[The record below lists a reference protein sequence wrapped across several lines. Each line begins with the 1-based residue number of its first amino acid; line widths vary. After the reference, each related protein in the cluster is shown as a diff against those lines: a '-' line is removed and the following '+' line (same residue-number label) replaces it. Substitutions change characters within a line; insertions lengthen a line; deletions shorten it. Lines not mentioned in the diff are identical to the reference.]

1 MGEWK
6 RQVEGLPDGAREIVA
21 FACRRMVH
29 SYKPVLLSVLLECL
43 PGPVAPVDRVAHGSL
58 AFYQDRARGGLP
70 VERRGCAFVTESGL
84 DPRVCHVTAHDLL
97 RLVFASAGLIS
108 VARSAGG
115 FEAAVGW
122 GAFEA
127 VGAKEAALRVLAGRL
142 ARYYEA
148 SELRG
153 DAVYGRAEGGSVG
166 EADPLVPPV
175 PAPNAGHDMR

>member
-43 PGPVAPVDRVAHGSL
+43 PGPTAPVDRVAHGFL
-58 AFYQDRARGGLP
+58 AFYEDRARGGLP
-70 VERRGCAFVTESGL
+70 VERRGCAFVTGGGL
-84 DPRVCHVTAHDLL
+84 DGPACLVTADKVL
-97 RLVFASAGLIS
+97 RMVFARQGLIS
-108 VARSAGG
+108 VARSAVGLG
-115 FEAAVGW
+115 AAAGW
-122 GAFEA
+122 GAFET

-175 PAPNAGHDMR
+175 PAPNARHDVR

>member
-1 MGEWK
+1 LGEWK

-43 PGPVAPVDRVAHGSL
+43 PGPTAPVDRVAHGFL
-58 AFYQDRARGGLP
+58 AFYEDRARGGLP
-70 VERRGCAFVTESGL
+70 VERRGCAFVTGGGL
-84 DPRVCHVTAHDLL
+84 DGPACLVTADKVL
-97 RLVFASAGLIS
+97 RMVFARQGLIS
-108 VARSAGG
+108 VARSAVGLG
-115 FEAAVGW
+115 AAAGW
-122 GAFEA
+122 GAFET